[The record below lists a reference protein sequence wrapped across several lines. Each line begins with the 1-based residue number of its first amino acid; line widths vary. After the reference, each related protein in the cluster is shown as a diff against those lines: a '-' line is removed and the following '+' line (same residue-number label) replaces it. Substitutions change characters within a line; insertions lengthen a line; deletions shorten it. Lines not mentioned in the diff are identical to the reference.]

1 MSTAGLTIR
10 EVVARTGVEAA
21 TLRMWEVR
29 HGFPNP
35 DRLPSGHR
43 RYSERDVAQIAE
55 VVREREAGLELH
67 AAIARARGPRR
78 EPAAA
83 EDSIHACLRRRRP
96 GLSPHLLPKRVLISI
111 SHAIE
116 DEGGASAQRAML
128 FGSFQRECFY
138 RLAEPRWRD
147 LASSARCAIVLA
159 DFESLSE
166 PPGAPAEVP
175 IDRSDPLGREWSVI
189 WDAPQFAAM
198 LSAWEC
204 PGQDDVPD
212 AERTFEAIWSIEPGL
227 VREAAR
233 VACSIASRS
242 APHVTERVSGALAE
256 DILPSTGSDTST
268 LANLTNRIVAYVGG
282 SGGTATSRPAPPPS
296 AAA

>member
-1 MSTAGLTIR
+1 MTTAGLTIR

-29 HGFPNP
+29 HGFPSP
-35 DRLPSGHR
+35 ERLPSGHR
-43 RYSERDVAQIAE
+43 RYSERDVTQIAE

-67 AAIARARGPRR
+67 AAIARARMPRP
-78 EPAAA
+78 EPSRAAA
-83 EDSIHACLRRRRP
+83 EGSIHAGLRRQRP
-96 GLSPHLLPKRVLISI
+96 GLAPHLLPKRVLIAI

-116 DEGGASAQRAML
+116 DEGGACAARAML
-128 FGSFQRECFY
+128 FGSFQREHFY
-138 RLAEPRWRD
+138 RFAEPRWRD

-159 DFESLSE
+159 DFEALRE
-166 PPGAPAEVP
+166 PPGAPVEVP
-175 IDRSDPLGREWSVI
+175 IDCSEPLGREWSVI

-212 AERTFEAIWSIEPGL
+212 AERTFESIWSIEPEL
-227 VREAAR
+227 VRDAAR

-242 APHVTERVSGALAE
+242 APHVTERVAGALAE
-256 DILPSTGSDTST
+256 HAPTTTGSDTST
-268 LANLTNRIVAYVGG
+268 LANLTNRIVAYIGG
-282 SGGTATSRPAPPPS
+282 SRSRPAPPPS
-296 AAA
+296 AAE

>member
-1 MSTAGLTIR
+1 VTGNGLTIR
-10 EVVARTGVEAA
+10 EVVAQTGVEAA
-21 TLRMWEVR
+21 TLRMWEAR
-29 HGFPNP
+29 HGFPSP
-35 DRLPSGHR
+35 ERLPSGHR

-67 AAIARARGPRR
+67 AAIARARAPRA
-78 EPAAA
+78 EPSPAAA
-83 EDSIHACLRRRRP
+83 EDSIHAGLRRRRP
-96 GLSPHLLPKRVLISI
+96 ELSPHLLPKRVLISI

-147 LASSARCAIVLA
+147 LATSARCAIVLA
-159 DFESLSE
+159 DFDALNE
-166 PPGAPAEVP
+166 PPGAPVEIP

-204 PGQDDVPD
+204 PGQDEVPD
-212 AERTFEAIWSIEPGL
+212 TERTFEAIWSIEPGL

-242 APHVTERVSGALAE
+242 APHITDRVSGPLAA
-256 DILPSTGSDTST
+256 DAPASTGSDTST

-282 SGGTATSRPAPPPS
+282 ARSRPAPPPS
-296 AAA
+296 ATA